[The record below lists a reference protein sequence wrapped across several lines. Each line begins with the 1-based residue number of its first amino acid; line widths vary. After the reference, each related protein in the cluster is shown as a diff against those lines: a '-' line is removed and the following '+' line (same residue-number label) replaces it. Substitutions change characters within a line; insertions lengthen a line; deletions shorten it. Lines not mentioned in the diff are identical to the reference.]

1 VLFYTADPDLR
12 QDPAFPRCCLSK
24 WSLQE
29 LFQANLRDL
38 TTTPEAGSA
47 KNWGRMQIGKENDIR
62 DSDVRSSGGIRDSCE
77 KGEGM
82 RNQDSPPFQTLL
94 L

>member
-1 VLFYTADPDLR
+1 MLFYTADPDLR
-12 QDPAFPRCCLSK
+12 QNPAFPRCCLSK

-29 LFQANLRDL
+29 LFANLRDL
-38 TTTPEAGSA
+38 TTTPEARCA

-62 DSDVRSSGGIRDSCE
+62 HSDVRSSGGIRDSRE
-77 KGEGM
+77 KAAGM
-82 RNQDSPPFQTLL
+82 RNQGSPPFQMLL